1 MVGRQRNG
9 GKGNGRSVFWGG
21 STQNLPLRGRAHC
34 GCKVVPKNSPFFPF
48 LSCYDIW
55 RDAGTCEPQV
65 CFSVKGLLRF
75 KADGSTSRGACA
87 IVSFVLCLKDITV
100 DVEQGFMSSLLETFF
115 SWQTK
120 SFLVF

>member
-1 MVGRQRNG
+1 MAGLCFGEVPRKTYRCGDELIAVARWSLKTALFSPSCRVMTSG
-9 GKGNGRSVFWGG
+9 V
-21 STQNLPLRGRAHC
+21 TRAL
-34 GCKVVPKNSPFFPF
+34 VN
-48 LSCYDIW
+48 
-55 RDAGTCEPQV
+55 RR